1 MDWKNEII
9 GLPLNVII
17 LEDSSTDFELIS
29 EQLRSAGFALNINHA
44 YNRDEFISLLSNGNC
59 CDIILSDFNLPGFD
73 AFEALEISKKLRP
86 DTPFICISGSIGE
99 EIAIEIL
106 KNGAVDY
113 VLKDRPNRLPFAVKR
128 ALDEQKEKSAL
139 KLAEEELKR
148 NEAKFRTL
156 TENIP
161 DIIVRFDKNLR
172 HIYINPAIE
181 KITGIRKEH
190 FIGKT
195 NEDLNM
201 PMELVSIWNEKM
213 NYVFQTGEQRI
224 YEFDFETND
233 STHSFLSML
242 VPEFSEDGA
251 VHTLLCVTRDITDR
265 KRIENDLR
273 KSEERLRDII
283 FSSADWVWEVDK
295 EGRYTFSSQ
304 KVKELLVASEKE
316 ILGKTPFDFMPEEEA
331 KRVSEIF
338 AGVVTK
344 REAIVDLENWNIGKN
359 GELICLL
366 TNGRPILNE
375 VGELIGYRGIDKNIT
390 ERKLSEQEL
399 IKAKERAEESDRLKS
414 AFLANMS
421 HEIRTPMN
429 GILGFA
435 GLLKNSDL
443 SGEQQQEY
451 IRIIEKS
458 GERMLNIIND
468 IVSISKIESGIVDV
482 RLSDTNINS
491 QMQHVYDSLVFDAD
505 SKGINLSCVCEAA
518 DNEVIVRT
526 DSEKINGILT
536 NLVKNAIKYT
546 FAGKVEYGYTAKD
559 DLIEFYVKDTGIG
572 IPKERQDA
580 IFERFIQADIVDKMA
595 RQGAGLGLA
604 ISKAYVEML
613 GGKIWV
619 ESEEGVGSLFS
630 FTLPRNQVH

>member
-195 NEDLNM
+195 N
-201 PMELVSIWNEKM
+201 
-213 NYVFQTGEQRI
+213 
-224 YEFDFETND
+224 
-233 STHSFLSML
+233 
-242 VPEFSEDGA
+242 
-251 VHTLLCVTRDITDR
+251 
-265 KRIENDLR
+265 
-273 KSEERLRDII
+273 
-283 FSSADWVWEVDK
+283 
-295 EGRYTFSSQ
+295 
-304 KVKELLVASEKE
+304 
-316 ILGKTPFDFMPEEEA
+316 
-331 KRVSEIF
+331 
-338 AGVVTK
+338 
-344 REAIVDLENWNIGKN
+344 
-359 GELICLL
+359 
-366 TNGRPILNE
+366 
-375 VGELIGYRGIDKNIT
+375 
-390 ERKLSEQEL
+390 
-399 IKAKERAEESDRLKS
+399 
-414 AFLANMS
+414 
-421 HEIRTPMN
+421 
-429 GILGFA
+429 
-435 GLLKNSDL
+435 
-443 SGEQQQEY
+443 
-451 IRIIEKS
+451 
-458 GERMLNIIND
+458 
-468 IVSISKIESGIVDV
+468 
-482 RLSDTNINS
+482 
-491 QMQHVYDSLVFDAD
+491 
-505 SKGINLSCVCEAA
+505 
-518 DNEVIVRT
+518 
-526 DSEKINGILT
+526 
-536 NLVKNAIKYT
+536 
-546 FAGKVEYGYTAKD
+546 
-559 DLIEFYVKDTGIG
+559 
-572 IPKERQDA
+572 
-580 IFERFIQADIVDKMA
+580 
-595 RQGAGLGLA
+595 
-604 ISKAYVEML
+604 
-613 GGKIWV
+613 
-619 ESEEGVGSLFS
+619 
-630 FTLPRNQVH
+630 